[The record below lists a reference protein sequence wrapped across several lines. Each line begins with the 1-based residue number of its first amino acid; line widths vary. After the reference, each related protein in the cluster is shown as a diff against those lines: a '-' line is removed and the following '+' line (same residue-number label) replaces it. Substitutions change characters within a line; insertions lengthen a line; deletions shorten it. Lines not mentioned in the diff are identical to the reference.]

1 MKISVLILLLLA
13 AVSPLCGEPIRLWEG
28 KAPLAK
34 GDAPHD
40 IPAIEAFLPGFG
52 GNMRTAMVI
61 FPGGAYHTLADGHE
75 GRDYAKFFN
84 QYGIAA
90 FVVHYRLGQD
100 KLGAYRHPAMLMDG
114 QRAVRYVRSN
124 AEKFGI
130 DPNRIG
136 VIGSSAGGH
145 LAATVLTG
153 FDHGDA
159 ASSDP
164 VERVSSRPDFGV
176 LCYPVISMLEPLA
189 HKGSK
194 KCLLGENPGED
205 LCRELSAELRVKADT
220 PPCFIWHTVEDK
232 LVPVENSI
240 VFAEALAKHKIPHE
254 LHLFSFGSHG
264 LGLNSKSFIRSNAGS
279 WDDMLICWLLQNGFY
294 EIKAGE

>member
-1 MKISVLILLLLA
+1 MRFLIA
-13 AVSPLCGEPIRLWEG
+13 VAVSAVSAFSFASAVI
-28 KAPLAK
+28 APDEIVAASGVKVEL
-34 GDAPHD
+34 G
-40 IPAIEAFLPGFG
+40 
-52 GNMRTAMVI
+52 
-61 FPGGAYHTLADGHE
+61 ADGTV
-75 GRDYAKFFN
+75 
-84 QYGIAA
+84 
-90 FVVHYRLGQD
+90 FV
-100 KLGAYRHPAMLMDG
+100 
-114 QRAVRYVRSN
+114 
-124 AEKFGI
+124 
-130 DPNRIG
+130 
-136 VIGSSAGGH
+136 
-145 LAATVLTG
+145 
-153 FDHGDA
+153 

-164 VERVSSRPDFGV
+164 VEQVSSRPDFGV

-232 LVPVENSI
+232 QVPVENSI

-264 LGLNSKSFIRSNAGS
+264 LGLNSKSFVRSNAGA